1 MAVVQSNV
9 KSYLTSGNA
18 TGSHKGAAQNDPDSS
33 LGGWASTTEESAT
46 DGNLWELLGLDQLN
60 ASTTYRCI
68 AMMNE
73 NATDVLQTC
82 RVVGEFIDDL
92 ASGISVEFAIQ
103 TNDLTTVAP
112 VCADENTAPSP
123 SVNFFTPYED
133 TGVPLT
139 DWSGGQPIGP
149 LNSPQ
154 TGTTDLT
161 LDDSSVIFI
170 YIKLTLATVTSS
182 FTGTNNILRANIIG
196 SQA

>member
-1 MAVVQSNV
+1 MVIQAEI
-9 KSYLTSGNA
+9 KTYLTSGNA
-18 TGSHKGAAQNDPDSS
+18 TGSHKGGAQNTPDLS
-33 LGGWASTTEESAT
+33 LGGWTSTTEEST
-46 DGNLWELLGLDQLN
+46 VDGNLWQLLGLDQLN
-60 ASTTYRCI
+60 ASVTYRCI

-82 RVVGEFIDDL
+82 RVVAEFVDDL
-92 ASGISVEFAIQ
+92 ASVIDVEFAIQ

-112 VCADENTAPSP
+112 VCADEETAPSP
-123 SVNFFTPYED
+123 AVNFFTPYED
-133 TGVPLT
+133 TGVPGT
-139 DWSGGQPIGP
+139 DWVSAQPIGP

-170 YIKLTLATVTSS
+170 FIKLTMTTVTAS
-182 FTGTNNILRANIIG
+182 FNGSNNILRANIIG

>member
-1 MAVVQSNV
+1 MAVVQAEI
-9 KSYLTSGNA
+9 KTYLTSGNA
-18 TGSHKGAAQNDPDSS
+18 TGSHKGGAQNDPDTS
-33 LGGWASTTEESAT
+33 LGGWTSTTEEST
-46 DGNLWELLGLDQLN
+46 LDGNLWELLGLDDLN

-68 AMMNE
+68 AIMNE

-92 ASGISVEFAIQ
+92 ASGISVEFGIQ

-112 VCADENTAPSP
+112 VCADEETAPTGI
-123 SVNFFTPYED
+123 NFFTPYED
-133 TGVPLT
+133 TGVPGT
-139 DWSGGQPIGP
+139 DWVSAQPIGP

-161 LDDSSVIFI
+161 LSDSSVIFV
-170 YIKLTLATVTSS
+170 YIKLTLAAVTAS

>member
-1 MAVVQSNV
+1 MAVVQGDI
-9 KSYLTSGNA
+9 KTYLTSGNA
-18 TGSHKGAAQNDPDSS
+18 TGSHKGAAQNTPDLS
-33 LGGWASTTEESAT
+33 LGGWTSTTTQST
-46 DGNLWELLGLDQLN
+46 LDGNLWELLGLDDLN

-68 AMMNE
+68 ALMNE

-92 ASGISVEFAIQ
+92 ASGISVEFGIQ

-112 VCADENTAPSP
+112 VCANETTAPTGI
-123 SVNFFTPYED
+123 NFFTPYED
-133 TGVPLT
+133 TGVPGT
-139 DWSGGQPIGP
+139 DWVSAQPIGP

-161 LDDSSVIFI
+161 LSDSSVIFV
-170 YIKLTLATVTSS
+170 YIKLTLAAVTAS

>member
-1 MAVVQSNV
+1 MVTQSDI
-9 KSYLTSGNA
+9 KTYLTSGNA
-18 TGSHKGAAQNDPDSS
+18 TGSHKGGSQNDPDTS
-33 LGGWASTTEESAT
+33 LGGWCSTTEESTA

-73 NATDVLQTC
+73 NSTDVLQTC

-92 ASGISVEFAIQ
+92 ASGISVEFGIQ

-112 VCADENTAPSP
+112 VCADEETAPTGI
-123 SVNFFTPYED
+123 NFFTPYED
-133 TGVPLT
+133 TGVPGT
-139 DWSGGQPIGP
+139 DWVSGKPIGP

-161 LDDSSVIFI
+161 LDDSAVIFI
-170 YIKLTLATVTSS
+170 YIKLTLATVTATFNGS
-182 FTGTNNILRANIIG
+182 NNILRANIIG